1 LAKQQPFGRLHQ
13 RFWIS
18 SIRYPQ
24 DVVVALHARHNMLWN
39 DPCVRECSGLRVL
52 EQDLGDLTM
61 AKRQTRRSISVKGIT
76 YQRLKNFCETQ
87 GLSVSGY
94 LEDIIAN
101 RLDEANVPVPER
113 VDPRPEPVT
122 IKQPGAPGDP
132 DEIISQHFTF

>member
-1 LAKQQPFGRLHQ
+1 
-13 RFWIS
+13 
-18 SIRYPQ
+18 
-24 DVVVALHARHNMLWN
+24 
-39 DPCVRECSGLRVL
+39 
-52 EQDLGDLTM
+52 M

-76 YQRLKNFCETQ
+76 YQRLKNFCEAQ

-113 VDPRPEPVT
+113 VDPRPEPVVAKPT
-122 IKQPGAPGDP
+122 PHDP

>member
-1 LAKQQPFGRLHQ
+1 
-13 RFWIS
+13 
-18 SIRYPQ
+18 
-24 DVVVALHARHNMLWN
+24 
-39 DPCVRECSGLRVL
+39 
-52 EQDLGDLTM
+52 M

-76 YQRLKNFCETQ
+76 YQRLKNFCEAQ

-122 IKQPGAPGDP
+122 KPGAPHDP